1 MRNIY
6 VFWSDLNWLEFVTYI
21 IIPSSMLLVIL
32 IYLYFNIR
40 LLRLSFD
47 FDLSILAKIDKNLE
61 ENQKAIKKLLD
72 EYYAKFYKIEDINDK
87 DKI

>member
-1 MRNIY
+1 M
-6 VFWSDLNWLEFVTYI
+6 FWSDLNWLEFVTYI
-21 IIPSSMLLVIL
+21 IIPSSMLLIIL